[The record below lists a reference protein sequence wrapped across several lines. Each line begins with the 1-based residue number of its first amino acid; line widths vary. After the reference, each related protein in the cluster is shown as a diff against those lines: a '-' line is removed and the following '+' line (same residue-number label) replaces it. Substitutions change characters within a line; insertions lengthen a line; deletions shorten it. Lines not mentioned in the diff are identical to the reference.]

1 MISLSAVFLLTTVL
15 LQTVFFDSIY
25 ARTKKQDIYKAL
37 TYILPDI
44 SSGVD
49 ELQDS
54 CENAAQYYGVCIL
67 VTDSNMNKLASAE
80 GSFDSDLLRL
90 PTNALRILYENAEKN
105 GGNYTKEYEQDRIA
119 PHNDVDRANRSAANN
134 QKLKMLLRVSI
145 IATES
150 SGNIAVYITS
160 SISPMKNMT
169 DSLKYQLLLLSIV
182 MLILSTILSYLYS
195 RQISNPII
203 EMNNEA
209 GKLARGDFDVHFE
222 QSSGSRELDELGE
235 KLNYAAKELS
245 KVDSLRS
252 ELIANVSHDLR
263 TPLTLISGY
272 SEMMRDLPGE
282 NTPENLSVIIDES
295 KRLSQIVTDILDVS
309 KFQSG
314 VLELNKERFCLT
326 EEVDMIKNR
335 IASLVAAEGYD
346 LVFSSTEEVYV
357 YADRSAI
364 SRVLYNLISNAVN
377 YTDDDNKLIEII
389 QTTSND
395 KVRIDVMDHGKGISK
410 DDLPYIFDRY
420 YRSSNPHKRSV
431 VGSGIGLSIV
441 KTILTAHE
449 AEFGVTSS
457 PGNGSD
463 FWFTLSISS
472 N

>member
-1 MISLSAVFLLTTVL
+1 
-15 LQTVFFDSIY
+15 
-25 ARTKKQDIYKAL
+25 
-37 TYILPDI
+37 
-44 SSGVD
+44 
-49 ELQDS
+49 
-54 CENAAQYYGVCIL
+54 
-67 VTDSNMNKLASAE
+67 
-80 GSFDSDLLRL
+80 
-90 PTNALRILYENAEKN
+90 
-105 GGNYTKEYEQDRIA
+105 
-119 PHNDVDRANRSAANN
+119 
-134 QKLKMLLRVSI
+134 
-145 IATES
+145 
-150 SGNIAVYITS
+150 
-160 SISPMKNMT
+160 
-169 DSLKYQLLLLSIV
+169 
-182 MLILSTILSYLYS
+182 
-195 RQISNPII
+195 
-203 EMNNEA
+203 
-209 GKLARGDFDVHFE
+209 
-222 QSSGSRELDELGE
+222 
-235 KLNYAAKELS
+235 
-245 KVDSLRS
+245 
-252 ELIANVSHDLR
+252 
-263 TPLTLISGY
+263 
-272 SEMMRDLPGE
+272 
-282 NTPENLSVIIDES
+282 
-295 KRLSQIVTDILDVS
+295 
-309 KFQSG
+309 
-314 VLELNKERFCLT
+314 
-326 EEVDMIKNR
+326 MIKNR